1 MNKTKYILIREY
13 ITRVRKRSFLLMTL
27 IGPFLFAALIAAPV
41 WFATMEDSE
50 IKHIAVVDSS
60 GIFDYTKILKE
71 SVSLN
76 TKRFHSEL
84 HKYDKNL
91 PKMGESFKEMNDK
104 LRLIAHN
111 QDSLMSENL
120 KRGFIAEAKQIKDT
134 YKLSNQPFDSLAT
147 KYANLL
153 PLINDRLNN
162 VSGKITNT
170 SSAIFHFKKFSIE
183 ESKKNVQNGSFY
195 ASVIIPANIL
205 NSLKIQTYA
214 EKSLSM
220 GLRSHIE
227 SEIEREIEK
236 QKLRNAGIDQKT
248 LEDMKTNVSM
258 ISIKLT
264 DDGEEAETR
273 PEIAMIIGYIAGF
286 LIYISIFMFGSQ
298 VMRGVIE
305 EKTNRIVEV
314 ILSSVKSKQLLMGKV
329 LGVGLVGLT
338 QYLIWI
344 IMTVG
349 LSMLAFTFL
358 VPSDISQL
366 QMQAG
371 DFMSGGSAQ
380 SMSPI
385 VEGDMGKVS
394 EILSTISSVNWP
406 LLLGSFLFFFIGG
419 YMLYAA
425 LFAAVGSAVD
435 NEADTQQFMAP
446 ITIPLILGI
455 FVMVNTIN
463 NPESA
468 LTFWFSI
475 IPLTSPIV
483 MLVRIPFGVPYGE
496 LALSAGIL
504 IATFLG
510 VIWMASRIYKTG
522 ILMYGSKVSYKELW
536 KWIKI
541 KD

>member
-1 MNKTKYILIREY
+1 
-13 ITRVRKRSFLLMTL
+13 MTL
-27 IGPFLFAALIAAPV
+27 IGPFLFAAMIAAPL

-50 IKHIAVVDSS
+50 MKHIAVVDSS
-60 GIFDYTKILKE
+60 GIFDYTKVLQE
-71 SVSLN
+71 SISLN
-76 TKRFHSEL
+76 TKRFQSEL
-84 HKYDKNL
+84 AKYSKNL
-91 PKMGESFKEMNDK
+91 PPMGKSFKDLNDK
-104 LRLIAHN
+104 IQLIASKP
-111 QDSLMSENL
+111 DSLMSENL
-120 KRGFIAEAKQIKDT
+120 KMGFTAEAKKLKDN
-134 YKLSNQPFDSLAT
+134 YKLPNQPFDSLAI

-153 PLINDRLNN
+153 PLINDRLNE
-162 VSGKITNT
+162 VRGKIRNT
-170 SSAIFHFKKFSIE
+170 SSATFHFRRFSVDEAKKS
-183 ESKKNVQNGSFY
+183 VQRGDFY
-195 ASVIIPANIL
+195 SAVIIPANIL
-205 NSLKIQTYA
+205 NSLKVQTYA

-227 SEIEREIEK
+227 SEVEREIEK

-248 LEDMKTNVSM
+248 LEEMKTNVSM

-264 DDGEEAETR
+264 DEGEEAETR

-305 EKTNRIVEV
+305 EKTSRIVEV

-358 VPSDISQL
+358 VPSDISQIHA
-366 QMQAG
+366 QAG
-371 DFMSGGSAQ
+371 EFMNGGAMQ
-380 SMSPI
+380 SMSPV
-385 VEGDMGKVS
+385 VEGDMGKVT
-394 EILSTISSVNWP
+394 EIMNSISSVNWP

-483 MLVRIPFGVPYGE
+483 MLVRIPFGVPIGE

-510 VIWMASRIYKTG
+510 VIWIAARIYKTG

-541 KD
+541 KE

>member
-1 MNKTKYILIREY
+1 MNKTKYILKREY
-13 ITRVRKRSFLLMTL
+13 ITRVRKKSFLLMTL
-27 IGPFLFAALIAAPV
+27 IGPFLFAAMIAAPV

-50 IKHIAVVDSS
+50 MKHIAIVDSS
-60 GIFDYTKILKE
+60 GIFDYTKVLKE

-76 TKRFHSEL
+76 TKRFQSEL
-84 HKYDKNL
+84 VKYDKNL
-91 PKMGESFKEMNDK
+91 PAMGPSFKELNDK
-104 LRLIAHN
+104 LTLIAN
-111 QDSLMSENL
+111 TPDSLMSENL
-120 KRGFIAEAKQIKDT
+120 KLSFVAEAKNIKEK
-134 YKLSNQPFDSLAT
+134 YKLKDQPFDSLAI

-153 PLINDRLNN
+153 PLINDRLND
-162 VSGKITNT
+162 VSGKIRNT
-170 SSAIFHFKKFSIE
+170 SSATFHFRRLSID
-183 ESKKNVQNGSFY
+183 ESKAAVQRGDFY

-227 SEIEREIEK
+227 NEVENEIEK
-236 QKLRNAGIDQKT
+236 QKLRNAGIDQET
-248 LEDMKTNVSM
+248 LEQMKTNVSM

-273 PEIAMIIGYIAGF
+273 PEIAMIIGYVAGF

-305 EKTNRIVEV
+305 EKTSRIVEV

-358 VPSDISQL
+358 LPSDISQL
-366 QMQAG
+366 QAQAG
-371 DFMSGGSAQ
+371 DFMNGGSVQNIA
-380 SMSPI
+380 PV
-385 VEGDMGKVS
+385 VEGDMGKVG
-394 EILSTISSVNWP
+394 EILASISSVNWP

-468 LTFWFSI
+468 LTFWFSV

-483 MLVRIPFGVPYGE
+483 MLVRIPFGVPVGE
-496 LALSAGIL
+496 LALSAGL
-504 IATFLG
+504 LVLTFLA
-510 VIWMASRIYKTG
+510 VIWMAARIYKTG

-536 KWIKI
+536 KWIRI